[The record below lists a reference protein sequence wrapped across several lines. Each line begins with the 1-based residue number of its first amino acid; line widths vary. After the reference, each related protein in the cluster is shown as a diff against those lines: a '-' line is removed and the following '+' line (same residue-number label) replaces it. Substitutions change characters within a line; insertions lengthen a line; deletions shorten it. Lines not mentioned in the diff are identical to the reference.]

1 MRESRLL
8 CLAVSR
14 RDGGNCIAGIDI
26 DSGEWIRPIPAKN
39 RGALGDAEIVVRDDK
54 TQKLRI
60 MTPLDVI
67 QLHLDEPVGNHGQPE
82 NWTLAPGCGREP
94 YHVLCR
100 AKDDPLLVARVKDL
114 AEANGEYSLIFGSTD
129 RKIPHSVIA
138 KKSISHSLC
147 VIRPKNLT
155 WIRTTDFHNRPRIEG
170 RFDLGK
176 RNARY
181 CLPLTDIAWE
191 AKLLKQTLGETAV
204 DASHCPGVNA
214 GAELL
219 LTISLGDLF
228 EKTQCHYKLIAG
240 ALLLPRN
247 KND

>member
-26 DSGEWIRPIPAKN
+26 DSGKWIRPVPAKN
-39 RGALGDAEIVVRDDK
+39 RGALGDAEIVVKDQT

-67 QLHLDEPVGNHGQPE
+67 QLRLDEPVGNNGQPE

-94 YHVLCR
+94 YRVLCR
-100 AKDDPLLVARVKDL
+100 AEDDPALVAKVKDL
-114 AEANGEYSLIFGSTD
+114 AEANGAFSLIFGTAD
-129 RKIPHSVIA
+129 RKIPHSVID
-138 KKSISHSLC
+138 KEPLLHSLC

-191 AKLLKQTLGETAV
+191 AKLLKQTLGETAL
-204 DASHCPGVNA
+204 DASRCSGLDG
-214 GAELL
+214 GAEIL

-228 EKTQCHYKLIAG
+228 EKTQCHYMLIAG
-240 ALLLPRN
+240 VLLLP
-247 KND
+247 